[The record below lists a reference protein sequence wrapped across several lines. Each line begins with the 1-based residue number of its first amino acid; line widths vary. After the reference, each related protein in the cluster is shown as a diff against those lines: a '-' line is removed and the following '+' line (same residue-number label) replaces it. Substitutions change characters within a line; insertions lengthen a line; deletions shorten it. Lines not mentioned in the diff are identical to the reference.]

1 MTEIGVRDL
10 KAKASE
16 IVRTVRE
23 ARAHYVITHRGHPV
37 ALLMPLEEPKFEGEL
52 DVKGGDS
59 VWEEL
64 IELGEEIGRAWQSP
78 KTGVELLSEMR
89 R

>member
-10 KAKASE
+10 KTKASE

-23 ARAHYVITHRGHPV
+23 ERAHYVITHRGHPV
-37 ALLMPLEEPKFEGEL
+37 ALLMPLAEPTLEETI
-52 DVKGGDS
+52 DIQRAQS
-59 VWEEL
+59 VWDEL
-64 IELGEEIGRAWQSP
+64 TELGEEIGRAWQSP

>member
-23 ARAHYVITHRGHPV
+23 DRAHYVITHRGRPV
-37 ALLMPLEEPKFEGEL
+37 ALLMPLEEPKSEGEL
-52 DVKGGDS
+52 DVKGVDS

-64 IELGEEIGRAWQSP
+64 IELGKEIDRAWQSP

>member
-10 KAKASE
+10 KTKASE
-16 IVRTVRE
+16 IVRAVRE
-23 ARAHYVITHRGHPV
+23 ERAHYVITHRGHPV
-37 ALLMPLEEPKFEGEL
+37 ALLMPLEEPKFKGEL
-52 DVKGGDS
+52 DVKRADS
-59 VWEEL
+59 VWDEL
-64 IELGEEIGRAWQSP
+64 IELGEAIDRTWQSP

>member
-23 ARAHYVITHRGHPV
+23 ERAHYVITHRGHPV
-37 ALLMPLEEPKFEGEL
+37 ALLLPLEEPKFEGEL
-52 DVKGGDS
+52 DVKRADS

-64 IELGEEIGRAWQSP
+64 IALGEEIGRAWQSP

>member
-16 IVRTVRE
+16 IVRSVRE
-23 ARAHYVITHRGHPV
+23 ERAHYVITHRGHPV
-37 ALLMPLEEPKFEGEL
+37 ALLMPLSEPVLEETI
-52 DVKGGDS
+52 DVQSAQS
-59 VWEEL
+59 VWDEL
-64 IELGEEIGRAWQSP
+64 TELGEEIGRAWQSP